1 MKDHLMKTIACG
13 KTARIN
19 LYRSG
24 EFEIIFVGQRAR
36 MHFHFNKKEKL
47 IYRFQSGPVGASK
60 PIKDNKGN
68 WQAFKEYELR
78 QSKDPLPARFRRL
91 ARWRFHQQ
99 PKYSIVED
107 QIGCITYFRKE
118 EVK

>member
-1 MKDHLMKTIACG
+1 MKDQLMRTIACG

-36 MHFHFNKKEKL
+36 MHFHFNKHEKL
-47 IYRFQSGPVGASK
+47 IYRFQSSYLGASK
-60 PIKDNKGN
+60 PIKDCEDN
-68 WQAFKEYELR
+68 WQNFKQYEAR
-78 QSKDPLPARFRRL
+78 QKNDPLPAKFRRL
-91 ARWRFHQQ
+91 ARWKFQVQ